1 MKKSSVFIFIIC
13 IVLVL
18 SSVLIFQGC
27 SNSKSSYV
35 ADWQKKYTAGSFG
48 ITSSKN
54 PLCEIYLSTGQSIR
68 LELYKDIAPESVSN
82 FIELANDGFY
92 NGILFHRIIAGF
104 VIQAGGFEL
113 QQNAII
119 QKESPNGTIKGE
131 FVANGVK
138 NSLQHTAGVISMAR
152 ASDYNSGSS
161 QFFICAGDCRDSLDG
176 NYAGFGKVIDEESME
191 VVLDLGRTPTTDSY
205 LFYGS
210 IPVPSQ
216 DVPTKIISIE
226 KIVVYK

>member
-1 MKKSSVFIFIIC
+1 MKKSSVLVFIIC
-13 IVLVL
+13 IILVL

-27 SNSKSSYV
+27 SNSKSGYV
-35 ADWQKKYTAGSFG
+35 SDWQKKYTAGSFG
-48 ITSSKN
+48 ITNSKN
-54 PLCEIYLSTGQSIR
+54 PLCEIYLSTSQSIR

-113 QQNAII
+113 KQNAII

-131 FVANGVK
+131 FAANGVK
-138 NSLQHTAGVISMAR
+138 NSVQHTEGVISMAR

-161 QFFICAGDCRDSLDG
+161 QFFICAGDCRYSLDG
-176 NYAGFGKVIDEESME
+176 KYAGFGKVIDEESME
-191 VVLDLGRTPTTDSY
+191 VVLELSKTPTTDSY

-210 IPVPSQ
+210 IPVSSQ